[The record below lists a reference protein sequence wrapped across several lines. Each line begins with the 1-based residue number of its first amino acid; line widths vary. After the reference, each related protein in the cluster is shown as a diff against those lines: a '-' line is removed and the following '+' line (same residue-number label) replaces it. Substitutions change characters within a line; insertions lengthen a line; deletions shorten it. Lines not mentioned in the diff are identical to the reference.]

1 MKGRL
6 TLMKKLISIVL
17 AIMTLVGLMIPVF
30 AGAEGT
36 ENVTMW
42 VNCANG
48 KTLNVRNSAN
58 GKVLY
63 RLECGTQV
71 EVQSG
76 VSAPAGWSYI
86 TVKNHKNGGFVM
98 TKFLVSKKPGKYE
111 ITERDDN
118 FIAVTPYNVVAR
130 ALNGNTERSV
140 GLRTSPNKTAKSI
153 RRLAAGDVL
162 QVVASGR
169 TWSKVVDPETGRTG
183 YVANDYMVRQ

>member
-1 MKGRL
+1 
-6 TLMKKLISIVL
+6 MKKLISIVL
-17 AIMTLVGLMIPVF
+17 VMMSLVGLMIPVF

-48 KTLNVRNSAN
+48 KTLNVRSS
-58 GKVLY
+58 
-63 RLECGTQV
+63 
-71 EVQSG
+71 VQSA
-76 VSAPAGWSYI
+76 VKADAGWSYI
-86 TVKNHKNGGFVM
+86 TCKNHKNGGYVM

-118 FIAVTPYNVVAR
+118 FVAVTPYKVTAQS
-130 ALNGNTERSV
+130 LKGHPEQSV
-140 GLRTSPNKTAKSI
+140 GLRVSPNKTAKSI

-162 QVVASGR
+162 EVVAIGR
-169 TWSKVVDPETGRTG
+169 IWSKVVDTATGRTG

>member
-1 MKGRL
+1 
-6 TLMKKLISIVL
+6 MKKLISIVL

-30 AGAEGT
+30 AGAQAA

-48 KTLNVRNSAN
+48 KTLNVRDSAN

-63 RLECGTQV
+63 RLECGTKV
-71 EVQSG
+71 EIQSA
-76 VSAPAGWSYI
+76 VSAPAGWACISC
-86 TVKNHKNGGFVM
+86 KNHKNGFVM
-98 TKFLVSKKPGKYE
+98 TKFLVASKPGKYE

-130 ALNGNTERSV
+130 ALNANTERSV

>member
-17 AIMTLVGLMIPVF
+17 AIMTLAGLMIPVF
-30 AGAEGT
+30 AGAETT

-48 KTLNVRNSAN
+48 KTLNVRDSAN

-63 RLECGTQV
+63 RLECGTKV
-71 EVQSG
+71 EIQSA
-76 VSAPAGWSYI
+76 VSAPAGWACISC
-86 TVKNHKNGGFVM
+86 KNHKNGFVM

-130 ALNGNTERSV
+130 ALNSKTERSV
-140 GLRTSPNKTAKSI
+140 GLRVSPNKTARSI

-169 TWSKVVDPETGRTG
+169 TWSRVVDPATGKTG

>member
-1 MKGRL
+1 
-6 TLMKKLISIVL
+6 MKKLISIVL

-30 AGAEGT
+30 AGAETT

-48 KTLNVRNSAN
+48 KTLNVRESAN

-71 EVQSG
+71 EIQTS
-76 VSAPAGWSYI
+76 VSAPAGWAYI
-86 TVKNHKNGGFVM
+86 TVKNHKSGFVM
-98 TKFLVSKKPGKYE
+98 TKFLVASKPGKYE

-130 ALNGNTERSV
+130 ALNNKTERSV
-140 GLRTSPNKTAKSI
+140 GLRVSPNKTARSI

-169 TWSKVVDPETGRTG
+169 TWSRVVDPATGATG

>member
-1 MKGRL
+1 
-6 TLMKKLISIVL
+6 MKKVISIVL
-17 AIMTLVGLMIPVF
+17 AMMTLVGLMIPVF
-30 AGAEGT
+30 AGAEGA

-48 KTLNVRNSAN
+48 KTLNVRDKVK
-58 GKVLY
+58 GKVMY

-71 EVQSG
+71 EIQSA
-76 VSAPAGWSYI
+76 VSAPAGWAYI

-118 FIAVTPYNVVAR
+118 FVAVTPYKVTAQS
-130 ALNGNTERSV
+130 LKGHPEQSV
-140 GLRTSPNKTAKSI
+140 GLRVSPNKTAKSI

-162 QVVASGR
+162 EVVAIGR
-169 TWSKVVDPETGRTG
+169 IWSKVVDTATGRTG

>member
-48 KTLNVRNSAN
+48 K
-58 GKVLY
+58 VLY

-71 EVQSG
+71 EVQNG

-130 ALNGNTERSV
+130 ALNANTERSV

>member
-1 MKGRL
+1 MKGRYPI
-6 TLMKKLISIVL
+6 MKKLISIVL
-17 AIMTLVGLMIPVF
+17 VIMSLVGLMIPVF

-48 KTLNVRNSAN
+48 KTLNVRSSVN

-71 EVQSG
+71 EVQSA
-76 VSAPAGWSYI
+76 VKADAGWSYI
-86 TVKNHKNGGFVM
+86 TCKNHKNGDYVM

-118 FIAVTPYNVVAR
+118 FVAVTPYKVTAQS
-130 ALNGNTERSV
+130 LKGHPEQSV
-140 GLRTSPNKTAKSI
+140 GLRVSPNKTAKSI

-162 QVVASGR
+162 EVVAIGR
-169 TWSKVVDPETGRTG
+169 IWSKVVDTATGRTG

>member
-1 MKGRL
+1 
-6 TLMKKLISIVL
+6 MKKLISIVL

-30 AGAEGT
+30 AGAEAS

-48 KTLNVRNSAN
+48 KTLNVRDKVK
-58 GKVLY
+58 GKVMY

-71 EVQSG
+71 EIQSA
-76 VSAPAGWSYI
+76 VSAPAGWAYI

-98 TKFLVSKKPGKYE
+98 TKFLVAKKPGKYE
-111 ITERDDN
+111 ITEREDN

-130 ALNGNTERSV
+130 ALNGKTERSV
-140 GLRTSPNKTAKSI
+140 GLRVSPNKTAKSI
-153 RRLAAGDVL
+153 RRLEAGDVL

-169 TWSKVVDPETGRTG
+169 TWSKVVDPLTGRTG
-183 YVANDYMVRQ
+183 YMANDYMVRQ